1 MPASS
6 DNGQRPGE
14 AAAEAATTDTSGK
27 LGHKVLSGVG
37 AAATAAVARKMLTR
51 GWKKATGN
59 EPPADPANP
68 DVRWRDAAGWAAASA
83 AVVALA
89 RLVAQRRV
97 AATWRR
103 ASGVLPPGMDDE
115 HAK

>member
-1 MPASS
+1 MASS
-6 DNGQRPGE
+6 SDSGE
-14 AAAEAATTDTSGK
+14 AAAEAVASDNSGK
-27 LGHKVLSGVG
+27 LGHKLLAGVG
-37 AAATAAVARKMLTR
+37 AAATAAVARKALTS

-68 DVRWRDAAGWAAASA
+68 DVRWHEAAGWAAASA
-83 AVVALA
+83 AVVAVA

-103 ASGVLPPGMDDE
+103 ASGVLPPGMADE
-115 HAK
+115 QNK

>member
-1 MPASS
+1 MAASS
-6 DNGQRPGE
+6 DSE
-14 AAAEAATTDTSGK
+14 HGK
-27 LGHKVLSGVG
+27 VGHKVLSGVG
-37 AAATAAVARKMLTR
+37 AAATAAVARKVLTS

-68 DVRWRDAAGWAAASA
+68 DVRWREAAGWAAASA
-83 AVVALA
+83 AVVAVA
-89 RLVAQRRV
+89 RLLAQRRV

-115 HAK
+115 QSR

>member
-1 MPASS
+1 MA
-6 DNGQRPGE
+6 GI
-14 AAAEAATTDTSGK
+14 
-27 LGHKVLSGVG
+27 G
-37 AAATAAVARKMLTR
+37 AAATTAIARKILTT

-68 DVRWRDAAGWAAASA
+68 DVRWREAAGWAAASA
-83 AVVALA
+83 AVAAVA

-103 ASGVLPPGMDDE
+103 ASGVLPPGMDD
-115 HAK
+115 AG